1 MTILLLL
8 IPISL
13 LLLGVAIWAFIW
25 AVRRG
30 QFEDL
35 DSAALDI
42 LVDESALATPAEDR
56 AAASTTTPSPSAA
69 PSPLDVPSP
78 SAASDAPVSS
88 ATPSADATAPADTQ
102 DTDRHA
108 N

>member
-13 LLLGVAIWAFIW
+13 VLLGIAIWAFIW

-30 QFEDL
+30 QFDDL

-42 LVDESALATPAEDR
+42 LVDD
-56 AAASTTTPSPSAA
+56 
-69 PSPLDVPSP
+69 
-78 SAASDAPVSS
+78 DAPMK
-88 ATPSADATAPADTQ
+88 PRGADKAAGAYSDSTDHAD
-102 DTDRHA
+102 
-108 N
+108 

>member
-13 LLLGVAIWAFIW
+13 ALLGVAVWAFVW

-30 QFEDL
+30 QFDDL

-42 LVDESALATPAEDR
+42 LVDDR
-56 AAASTTTPSPSAA
+56 APASGAPHAGRDHSRHVHPARTDSP
-69 PSPLDVPSP
+69 D
-78 SAASDAPVSS
+78 DH
-88 ATPSADATAPADTQ
+88 AD
-102 DTDRHA
+102 
-108 N
+108 